1 MRYPITVWGLCGLVA
16 AAACSDDGLTV
27 QNQNSSTSSADSGGI
42 ESAATGEDQATAT
55 AGGSGGTTS
64 PADTSATETS
74 PPHDT
79 DTGGPPSD
87 TTGPELD
94 TEGSS
99 TTGDTDSTDGT
110 DTTTGEPCMPIT
122 EDPSAIG
129 QACMIATDC
138 PAEYT
143 CQSFQGIVLQ
153 QSCQILCTM
162 DCECPTGLV
171 CVPVMD
177 KAASWMQ
184 CQ

>member
-1 MRYPITVWGLCGLVA
+1 MRFSITVCGLCGLVV

-27 QNQNSSTSSADSGGI
+27 QNQNSSTSSAGSGGI

-79 DTGGPPSD
+79 DTGEPPSD

-94 TEGSS
+94 TEGS
-99 TTGDTDSTDGT
+99 TTGGTDSTDGT

-129 QACMIATDC
+129 QACMIEADC

-153 QSCQILCTM
+153 QTCQILCTM
-162 DCECPTGLV
+162 DCECPMGLV